1 MIKFFR
7 KIRQNSIKENKATNY
22 LKYAIGEIILVV
34 IGILIALSIN
44 NWNNNK
50 INKNESIEFSQRLL
64 TEVNGNI
71 DLSTNAIEQIQD
83 RMKGS
88 KKILELFNEPVNNE
102 NSKSLDSLIYKI
114 LTGVTVEFRTGT
126 LNEGLNT
133 GKVALINSNILKSK
147 LYGLSSNIEN
157 VREFDKINAKYS
169 ADVLQT
175 FLYKN
180 FNFRKMDNNYSK
192 LNIGPS
198 KFKSEK
204 NELLLNNEEFEN
216 LIDNYFYLANSQ
228 LRIHNNLR
236 KEFIEVKKLLDE

>member
-7 KIRQNSIKENKATNY
+7 KIRQKTLTEDKFSKY
-22 LKYAIGEIILVV
+22 LMYAIGEIILVV

-50 INKNESIEFSQRLL
+50 INKNESIEFSQRLVA
-64 TEVNGNI
+64 EVNENI

-83 RMKGS
+83 MMKGS

-114 LTGVTVEFRTGT
+114 LTGVAVEFRTGT

-133 GKVALINSNILKSK
+133 GKVAILNSNILKSK

-157 VREFDKINAKYS
+157 VREFDKINSKYS
-169 ADVLQT
+169 GDVLQI
-175 FLYKN
+175 FLFKN

-192 LNIGPS
+192 LKIGPS

-204 NELLLNNEEFEN
+204 NELLLNNQEFEN

-236 KEFIEVKKLLDE
+236 KEFIEVKNLLEE